1 MYALSKIHEL
11 EERVTPYNESFGK
24 WLRDHFTDTMTTVSN
39 QAGKNIAFV
48 IKEAQTNIIGYY
60 DFN

>member
-1 MYALSKIHEL
+1 
-11 EERVTPYNESFGK
+11 
-24 WLRDHFTDTMTTVSN
+24 MTTVSN

-60 DFN
+60 DFSEEPPKPERAMVKQTGQ